1 MIPIL
6 INLVEILFQ
15 QLRSILIY
23 QISKLYLMLVHLLWV
38 HLVEGMFPHREKVS
52 NINQLNQ
59 HLQIQLCILESKSIL
74 SKVIS
79 TLNKV
84 KSNFKKKTIKKL
96 SKVLDKHS
104 NLTHLTKK
112 LSITEL
118 YVILT

>member
-15 QLRSILIY
+15 QLKSILIY

-38 HLVEGMFPHREKVS
+38 HLVEGMSPHREKVS

-59 HLQIQLCILESKSIL
+59 HPQIQLCILESKSTL

-84 KSNFKKKTIKKL
+84 KNNFKKKTIKKL

-104 NLTHLTKK
+104 NLIHLTKK